1 MTPAGAPA
9 APPGIDGVFAALADP
24 TRRLLLDLLA
34 ARRPS
39 SATTLAAE
47 VTVSRQAVVQHL
59 AVLERAQ
66 LVAARR
72 AGREVLFSVR
82 PEPLL
87 ATASWMTH
95 LAETW
100 DERLRL
106 LKRKA
111 EAAESAEAAG
121 RAGNGPSADAG
132 AATPR
137 AAPGAAPGS
146 DGEEDQP
153 GPG

>member
-1 MTPAGAPA
+1 MSAERDA
-9 APPGIDGVFAALADP
+9 AAALNVSVAAEVGPGPGSGSDSEPEIDVVLAALADP
-24 TRRLLLDLLA
+24 MRRRLLHLLA
-34 ARRPS
+34 ARRPA

-59 AVLERAQ
+59 AVLERSR
-66 LVAARR
+66 LVTAHR
-72 AGREVLFSVR
+72 AGREVLFTVR

-106 LKRKA
+106 LKARA
-111 EAAESAEAAG
+111 EEAPLDSAAG
-121 RAGNGPSADAG
+121 
-132 AATPR
+132 
-137 AAPGAAPGS
+137 PGR
-146 DGEEDQP
+146 P
-153 GPG
+153 GPGRSDR

>member
-1 MTPAGAPA
+1 MT
-9 APPGIDGVFAALADP
+9 APPDIDGVFGALADP
-24 TRRLLLDLLA
+24 TRRRLLQLLA
-34 ARRPS
+34 AHRPA
-39 SATTLAAE
+39 SATTLAGQ

-59 AVLERAQ
+59 AVLERSR
-66 LVAARR
+66 LVDSHR

-106 LKRKA
+106 LKERA
-111 EAAESAEAAG
+111 EAEPRTEHDA
-121 RAGNGPSADAG
+121 RADGGPQA
-132 AATPR
+132 
-137 AAPGAAPGS
+137 
-146 DGEEDQP
+146 
-153 GPG
+153 

>member
-1 MTPAGAPA
+1 MTTAPSDV
-9 APPGIDGVFAALADP
+9 DGVFGALADP
-24 TRRLLLDLLA
+24 TRRLLLQLLA
-34 ARRPS
+34 DRRPS

-59 AVLERAQ
+59 AVLERSR
-66 LVAARR
+66 LVSGARS
-72 AGREVLFSVR
+72 GREVLFTVR

-106 LKRKA
+106 LKERA
-111 EAAESAEAAG
+111 EAEEERAKG
-121 RAGNGPSADAG
+121 PRRAGPAAD
-132 AATPR
+132 
-137 AAPGAAPGS
+137 PGS
-146 DGEEDQP
+146 
-153 GPG
+153 

>member
-1 MTPAGAPA
+1 MSPAGAPA
-9 APPGIDGVFAALADP
+9 APPEIDGVFAALADP

-34 ARRPS
+34 VRRPS

-59 AVLERAQ
+59 AVLERAR

-106 LKRKA
+106 LKQRA
-111 EAAESAEAAG
+111 EAAERAENPGAGRGGDEAAVRGTG
-121 RAGNGPSADAG
+121 RHADG
-132 AATPR
+132 GDVR
-137 AAPGAAPGS
+137 PG
-146 DGEEDQP
+146 Q